1 MGVLNCQKCINPGK
15 TIYNELLLDKN
26 ANNSRK
32 IITSI
37 ENQNTNSTPQKLV
50 KYINE
55 EKINRF
61 NINNKKLKKN
71 KYKDIYLEIKNGN
84 TDIIYDLDYNTLEII
99 CNESDSYQD
108 FREKEIIKQSNIN
121 IVDDN
126 DLEEINEFQKILLS
140 NEKEDL
146 DINDFINQ
154 KIKEN

>member
-37 ENQNTNSTPQKLV
+37 ENQNTNSSPQKLV

-61 NINNKKLKKN
+61 NINNKNLKKN
-71 KYKDIYLEIKNGN
+71 SNGYIKKNNKKKVNSGN
-84 TDIIYDLDYNTLEII
+84 IQDPYNNNFISSH
-99 CNESDSYQD
+99 N
-108 FREKEIIKQSNIN
+108 
-121 IVDDN
+121 
-126 DLEEINEFQKILLS
+126 KILSSL
-140 NEKEDL
+140 NNIEK
-146 DINDFINQ
+146 
-154 KIKEN
+154 